1 MSGGEGGDVGLSS
14 ILYCPLTAL
23 VTFREISRSPFYM
36 AVVRHGMLSHT
47 EPTEAPPSG
56 PASCHP
62 ALIRR
67 WHEAQV
73 QPVRPRLLLDFG
85 RNSSNYSMSRRYW
98 ASQVAQW

>member
-1 MSGGEGGDVGLSS
+1 MSGFPAFF
-14 ILYCPLTAL
+14 IAPLTAL
-23 VTFREISRSPFYM
+23 VTFREISCSPFYM

-56 PASCHP
+56 PTSCHP

-73 QPVRPRLLLDFG
+73 QPVRPRLLLG
-85 RNSSNYSMSRRYW
+85 LRRYW